1 MHQSMVQH
9 NLYPILKVH
18 CFLKYLC
25 NLIFFFSDLPLVDCP
40 TESLPVDVKN
50 FSVRSSVVTKA
61 ALQLASKNLCSA
73 LVEEGQSELFLTCL
87 EVTSLISGFVYD
99 VSPVDHSLMRSRL
112 LLYLTAILGVLLLGL
127 LHPWL
132 DPEFVDH
139 LILVLV
145 HLLFLSILGPR
156 LYLYLL
162 CGFFFERGYC
172 SFSLFLAVIFSSL
185 FLFVD
190 SGSRVYLSDELLEE
204 LDE

>member
-40 TESLPVDVKN
+40 TESLPVDVRN
-50 FSVRSSVVTKA
+50 FSDRSSAISKA

-73 LVEEGQSELFLTCL
+73 VVEESQPELFLTCI
-87 EVTSLISGFVYD
+87 EVTSLLSGFVYD
-99 VSPVDHSLMRSRL
+99 VCPAESSLMRSRL
-112 LLYLTAILGVLLLGL
+112 LLYLSSLLGVLLLGL

-132 DPEFVDH
+132 APELVDH
-139 LILVLV
+139 LIVLLV

-162 CGFFFERGYC
+162 SGFFFERGHH

-185 FLFVD
+185 FIFLD
-190 SGSRVYLSDELLEE
+190 SGSRVVLSDELLDE